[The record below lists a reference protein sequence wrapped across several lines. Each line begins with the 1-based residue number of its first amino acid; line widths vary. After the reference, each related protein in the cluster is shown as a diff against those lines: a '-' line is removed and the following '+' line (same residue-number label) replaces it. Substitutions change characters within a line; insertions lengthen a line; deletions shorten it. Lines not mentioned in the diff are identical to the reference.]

1 MSSLNQTDTAPSSSS
16 SLISNSFYLIGIST
30 FAAFCVYKYI
40 FRSKKQIKTNSIV
53 IIGPSQSEKT
63 SFFYYLLGKEKTET
77 VVSMQMNEVDNFK
90 SKFLKSSYDLIDI
103 PGQGYFKE
111 SILENIQEAKMILLF
126 VDSTERSSI
135 VTAGE
140 YLYDI
145 LNSDKFNVN
154 VPFVIV
160 CNKQDMNL
168 PKNKKMIENNL
179 ATELENIKQIKQKNQ
194 LDDNAQVGVMFN
206 MKQKFSFSMF
216 KNIKF
221 VESDKTSKYEGL
233 IETMNKLLDDN

>member
-1 MSSLNQTDTAPSSSS
+1 
-16 SLISNSFYLIGIST
+16 
-30 FAAFCVYKYI
+30 
-40 FRSKKQIKTNSIV
+40 
-53 IIGPSQSEKT
+53 
-63 SFFYYLLGKEKTET
+63 
-77 VVSMQMNEVDNFK
+77 
-90 SKFLKSSYDLIDI
+90 
-103 PGQGYFKE
+103 
-111 SILENIQEAKMILLF
+111 MILLF

>member
-53 IIGPSQSEKT
+53 IIGPSQSGKT

-111 SILENIQEAKMILLF
+111 SILENIQEAKMILLLMYHF
-126 VDSTERSSI
+126 
-135 VTAGE
+135 
-140 YLYDI
+140 
-145 LNSDKFNVN
+145 
-154 VPFVIV
+154 
-160 CNKQDMNL
+160 Q
-168 PKNKKMIENNL
+168 
-179 ATELENIKQIKQKNQ
+179 EL
-194 LDDNAQVGVMFN
+194 
-206 MKQKFSFSMF
+206 
-216 KNIKF
+216 
-221 VESDKTSKYEGL
+221 
-233 IETMNKLLDDN
+233 